1 MHAPHTSRRA
11 APPPPPAPQVPTG
24 IDPLRFCVLTT
35 VALLAWLLGAPA
47 VVMAMSAMGLWAYG
61 RAVRGGLTQTRCILR
76 RPKLVLGYLALAFV
90 AAAAALANT
99 LLGRPW
105 W

>member
-1 MHAPHTSRRA
+1 VRRA
-11 APPPPPAPQVPTG
+11 APPPPAPAPHVPTG
-24 IDPLRFCVLTT
+24 IDPLRFCVFTT

-61 RAVRGGLTQTRCILR
+61 GAMRRGLTRTRCVLR
-76 RPKLVLGYLALAFV
+76 HPRLVIAYLALAFV

-99 LLGRPW
+99 LLGARW

>member
-1 MHAPHTSRRA
+1 V
-11 APPPPPAPQVPTG
+11 PAG
-24 IDPLRFCVLTT
+24 IDPLRFCVFTT

-47 VVMAMSAMGLWAYG
+47 VVMAMSAMGLSAYG
-61 RAVRGGLTQTRCILR
+61 RAVHGGLAQTRCILR
-76 RPKLVLGYLALAFV
+76 HPKLVLGYLALAFV

-99 LLGRPW
+99 LLGGPW

>member
-1 MHAPHTSRRA
+1 MSPTYSSRRA
-11 APPPPPAPQVPTG
+11 TPPAASPPVPTG
-24 IDPLRFCVLTT
+24 IDPLRFCVFTT
-35 VALLAWLLGAPA
+35 IALLAWLLGAPA

-61 RAVRGGLTQTRCILR
+61 RAVRGGLQQTRCVLR

-90 AAAAALANT
+90 AAGATLLNA
-99 LLGRPW
+99 LLGRAW